1 MLLTNIDHAIKPQ
14 QTRVC
19 ATLTLWL
26 LLFLVKARV
35 PEEAKNAQALFQ
47 SDTYI
52 NTTDLF
58 EGSALVLGPKDGN
71 VDLSRMIMGFPM

>member
-1 MLLTNIDHAIKPQ
+1 LVSYATHNIDHAIKPQ

-58 EGSALVLGPKDGN
+58 GSKVLHSYS
-71 VDLSRMIMGFPM
+71 DLRMATLTRVA